1 MCSFKDLIKNDS
13 PIVGAANVAKEARDA
28 QSSDAL
34 DRTSIKS
41 VSLGK
46 IRLWWQ
52 AHNKTD
58 IAGQGNQPDP

>member
-1 MCSFKDLIKNDS
+1 MCSFKDLMKNDS
-13 PIVGAANVAKEARDA
+13 PIGGAANVAKEARDA

-34 DRTSIKS
+34 NRRSAKC

-46 IRLWWQ
+46 IRLWRQ

-58 IAGQGNQPDP
+58 VAGQGNQPHP